1 MYYNV
6 KMNVLYLDSCA
17 STNDELYTLA
27 LDSRNTVDAVVA
39 KTQTAG
45 KGTKGR
51 SFESPPST
59 GIYMSVL
66 LRDIDAEHILDITP
80 IAGVIVRQALID
92 IVSVYTKIKP
102 VNDLYLNGKKVCGI
116 LCQANSTGSKVNFV
130 IAGIGI
136 NLFAPEGGFSGEIS
150 DIAGSILTS
159 YDERIKTGL
168 IERIT
173 ADLLALPAQI
183 KSDGYRAKMM
193 KAYEENQVNS
203 QDNISVRKYENQ

>member
-1 MYYNV
+1 
-6 KMNVLYLDSCA
+6 MNVLYLDSCA

-59 GIYMSVL
+59 GIYLSVL
-66 LRDIDAEHILDITP
+66 LRDIDGEHILDITP
-80 IAGVIVRQALID
+80 IVGVIVRQALID

-102 VNDLYLNGKKVCGI
+102 VNDLYLNEKKVCGI

-159 YDERIKTGL
+159 YDERIKTEL
-168 IERIT
+168 TERIT
-173 ADLLALPAQI
+173 ADLLALPSQI
-183 KSDGYRAKMM
+183 KNDGYRAKMM
-193 KAYEENQVNS
+193 KTYEENQVNS